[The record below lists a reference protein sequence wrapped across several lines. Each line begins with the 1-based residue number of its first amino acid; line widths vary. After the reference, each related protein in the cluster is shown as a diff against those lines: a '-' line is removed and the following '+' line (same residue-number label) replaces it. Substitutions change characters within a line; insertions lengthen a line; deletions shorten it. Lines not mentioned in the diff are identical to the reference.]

1 MIMDHYFI
9 LRALKFNF
17 KVLAM
22 TSETVHRVAKE
33 QFSISKLIWWENI
46 KIIKATLPKY
56 MDRWEE
62 LSTAKTA
69 TL

>member
-1 MIMDHYFI
+1 MI
-9 LRALKFNF
+9 
-17 KVLAM
+17 
-22 TSETVHRVAKE
+22 SETVHRAAKE
-33 QFSISKLIWWENI
+33 QFSISKLIWLENI
-46 KIIKATLPKY
+46 KIFKATLPKY

>member
-1 MIMDHYFI
+1 
-9 LRALKFNF
+9 
-17 KVLAM
+17 M
-22 TSETVHRVAKE
+22 TSETVHRVVKE
-33 QFSISKLIWWENI
+33 RFSISKLIWWENI